1 LDIRAIVSEE
11 TKANP
16 PPLPPRAHAPGVR
29 VPSDPPAAPLA
40 VPAPTENE
48 SRSSRGGPLGL
59 VGGYDLL
66 AELAAGGMAMVF
78 LARAN
83 DGRAVAPLVAIKRPH
98 RHLATDKTFLS
109 MLLDE
114 ARLASAID
122 HDNVAKVRELG
133 FQGGEP
139 FIVLDYVEGAS
150 LSELR
155 KELAAAE
162 RAVDT
167 KVALRIV
174 LDALAGLHAAH
185 ELRDETGRPLGIIHR
200 DVSPHNVLIGCD
212 GRARLT
218 DFGIAKAEDRLQI
231 TRTNEVKGKLAYLAP
246 ERVDKRRICTKQSD
260 VFSMAVVLWECLAGR
275 RLFRGDEAVD
285 TLQEVMH
292 ASIPRL
298 RQLGAHVPPALD
310 DAIARGLSR
319 DLSVRFTSAQEFA
332 DAIVRGAGRGNVGTP
347 KDVAR
352 TIETIFGSRMA
363 KRHEVIR
370 QAVADDVAATKLFEA
385 SGLPNRPKPHS
396 TASHSPLALLAAISP
411 PAPSERYSFGKASE
425 DYGRIAEKK
434 ARRNV
439 AAGVAVGVAVG
450 VMVALLVL
458 ARAPR
463 AEPAVPLDT
472 PPIQA
477 LTPSAP
483 SPAFQATTRRVV
495 VTLPFLA
502 THAELDDLVRDV
514 DPPADAVVFAV
525 PRESGASHHVTATA
539 LDGAHAEAFVR
550 EFDGVARVV
559 GDGFVPL
566 LPAVSAPPPKI
577 RPPQRAAGKV
587 KNGFTTLP

>member
-1 LDIRAIVSEE
+1 M
-11 TKANP
+11 
-16 PPLPPRAHAPGVR
+16 
-29 VPSDPPAAPLA
+29 
-40 VPAPTENE
+40 
-48 SRSSRGGPLGL
+48 

-78 LARAN
+78 LGRAN

-98 RHLATDKTFLS
+98 RHLASDKTFLS

-114 ARLASAID
+114 ARLASAIQ

-133 FQGGEP
+133 FHLGEP
-139 FIVLDYVEGAS
+139 FIVLDYIEGAS

-155 KELAAAE
+155 KELASAE

-185 ELRDETGRPLGIIHR
+185 EMRDDTGRPLGIIHR

-275 RLFRGDEAVD
+275 RLFRGEEAVD

-292 ASIPRL
+292 APIPRL
-298 RQLGAHVPPALD
+298 RQLGAHLPPALD
-310 DAIARGLSR
+310 DVIARGLSR
-319 DLSVRFTSAQEFA
+319 DLSARFASAQEFA
-332 DAIVRGAGRGNVGTP
+332 EAIERSAGRGNVGSP
-347 KDVAR
+347 REVAR
-352 TIETIFGSRMA
+352 AVETIFGSRMG

-370 QAVADDVAATKLFEA
+370 QAIGDDIEAAKLFAA
-385 SGLPNRPKPHS
+385 SGLPNRPKPQGS
-396 TASHSPLALLAAISP
+396 ASHSPLALLAAISP
-411 PAPSERYSFGKASE
+411 PAPSERYSFGKASA
-425 DYGRIAEKK
+425 DYGSIAEKR

-450 VMVALLVL
+450 VMIALLAL
-458 ARAPR
+458 ARSPR
-463 AEPAVPLDT
+463 GEAIAPLDT
-472 PPIQA
+472 VPIAA
-477 LTPSAP
+477 LASSPSPSPSA
-483 SPAFQATTRRVV
+483 SATRKVV
-495 VTLPFLA
+495 VPLPFLA
-502 THAELDDLVRDV
+502 SHAELDDLTRDI
-514 DPPADAVVFAV
+514 DPAADAVAFDV
-525 PRESGASHHVTATA
+525 PRESGVSHHAVATA
-539 LDGAHAEAFVR
+539 LDGTRAEAYVR
-550 EFDGVARVV
+550 ESEGVARAE
-559 GDGFVPL
+559 GDGFVTF
-566 LPAVSAPPPKI
+566 LPAVPATSLPKMRPPPP
-577 RPPQRAAGKV
+577 RGTPAGRT
-587 KNGFTTLP
+587 KNGFTKLP